1 MKNERGN
8 IIIIILFIVLIIF
21 FIAFCFSRGDSSSSQ
36 EKRDFESQLKKDPS
50 TWTETERDR
59 FDSFIEWDMKN

>member
-8 IIIIILFIVLIIF
+8 IFIIILFIIVVIFLI
-21 FIAFCFSRGDSSSSQ
+21 ALCFSSGDSSSSK
-36 EKRDFESQLKKDPS
+36 EKRDFESQLRKDPS